1 MSIRISVQRSPRGAG
16 PPRAALLRWVR
27 AALAGRRQQA
37 EVVLRI
43 VDSAEGATLNATWR
57 GKKNPTN
64 VLSFPV
70 GDPPTVAPDLLG
82 DLVLCAPVVCEEA
95 HIQGKTEEAH
105 WAHLVIHG
113 TLHLIGFDHQRISD
127 ARVMESLERDI
138 LFRLG
143 YPDPYE
149 VHEPQ

>member
-1 MSIRISVQRSPRGAG
+1 MSIRISVQRSPRGSG

-27 AALAGRRQQA
+27 ATLVGHRPKA

-43 VDSAEGATLNATWR
+43 VDSDEGATLNATWR
-57 GKKNPTN
+57 GKQGPTN

-70 GDPPTVAPDLLG
+70 GEPPSVAPDLLG
-82 DLVLCAPVVCEEA
+82 DLVLCAPVVCAEA
-95 HIQGKTEEAH
+95 REQGKTTDAH

-113 TLHLIGFDHQRISD
+113 TLHLLGFDHQRARD

-138 LFRLG
+138 LSRLG
-143 YPDPYE
+143 YPDPYKAR
-149 VHEPQ
+149 

>member
-1 MSIRISVQRSPRGAG
+1 
-16 PPRAALLRWVR
+16 
-27 AALAGRRQQA
+27 
-37 EVVLRI
+37 
-43 VDSAEGATLNATWR
+43 
-57 GKKNPTN
+57 
-64 VLSFPV
+64 
-70 GDPPTVAPDLLG
+70 VAPDLLG

-95 HIQGKTEEAH
+95 RIQGKTAEAH